1 MDRYQYSVRA
11 LWPGARGLLVSCILM
26 WTGELRAQVV
36 VIAHTS
42 VSQDEINRTQLLD
55 FYTGDIQAWS
65 NGERV
70 VVFDLKVKG
79 TVRDTFYNYLGRK
92 PSRMKSIW
100 MKRMLSGEGDPP
112 EAIPSEDSLLQRVAA
127 SPGSIGFVSQAKAND
142 QVKIITVIGSP
153 KQDSK
158 SESP

>member
-1 MDRYQYSVRA
+1 MLGSSPKSVRP
-11 LWPGARGLLVSCILM
+11 LWLGVRGLLISCILM
-26 WTGELRAQVV
+26 GTGVLQAQVV

-42 VSQDEINRTQLLD
+42 VSEDKINRTQLLD

-65 NGERV
+65 DGERV
-70 VVFDLKVKG
+70 VVFDLKTKG
-79 TVRDTFYNYLGRK
+79 AVRDTFYGYLGRK

-112 EAIPSEDSLLQRVAA
+112 EAIPSEDSLVQRVAS

-142 QVKIITVIGSP
+142 GVKIITVIDVAE
-153 KQDSK
+153 QDSK
-158 SESP
+158 

>member
-1 MDRYQYSVRA
+1 
-11 LWPGARGLLVSCILM
+11 M

-79 TVRDTFYNYLGRK
+79 
-92 PSRMKSIW
+92 KSA
-100 MKRMLSGEGDPP
+100 D
-112 EAIPSEDSLLQRVAA
+112 
-127 SPGSIGFVSQAKAND
+127 GSIYLSFELRLLVC
-142 QVKIITVIGSP
+142 
-153 KQDSK
+153 
-158 SESP
+158 